1 MMDTFSTD
9 ITTAR
14 VIHEFMGEQNK
25 YRGCSI
31 RHKHKGCSKLM
42 TKGEAIRRLIM
53 NGHEWWRN
61 EKILW
66 SVTPEEYKEH
76 TEKRREEYKQS
87 VLQ

>member
-1 MMDTFSTD
+1 MDTFYTNASTTRLID
-9 ITTAR
+9 
-14 VIHEFMGEQNK
+14 EFMGEQNK
-25 YRGCSI
+25 YR
-31 RHKHKGCSKLM
+31 RKPM
-42 TKGEAIRRLIM
+42 TKSEAIRRMII

-66 SVTPEEYKEH
+66 SVSPEAYKEH